1 MPFVFVFDNPY
12 DAGREC
18 LRKTTIYA
26 IAAFIYF
33 QIGCAFNMVKSMTG
47 FGRSQRE
54 TNDFFL
60 TVEIKTVNHRFCEY
74 HIRMP
79 RQLLKI
85 EDKIKKQLNEYIQ
98 RGRVEVFVTL
108 GGNGAIHRKVN
119 IDWLLLEEYYQYIL
133 KIKEKY
139 GLQSEVKIH
148 DLLQREEWLQIDEV
162 DSGNEELEK
171 LVSLT
176 VEEAASQLLQ
186 MRVAEGREL
195 ETDIR
200 RQLVLLEKTINEVK
214 QNSPLVITQYQ
225 ERLTK
230 RLQEYLAGSL
240 DEQRFITEVAI
251 FADKADINEE
261 LTRLH
266 SHIRQFE
273 ETLSELD
280 PIGRK
285 LDFLLQE
292 MNREVNTIGS
302 KANDSKIAKEV
313 VEMKSLLE
321 KVKEQVQNIE

>member
-1 MPFVFVFDNPY
+1 
-12 DAGREC
+12 
-18 LRKTTIYA
+18 
-26 IAAFIYF
+26 
-33 QIGCAFNMVKSMTG
+33 MVKSMTG

-54 TNDFFL
+54 SNDLLL

-85 EDKIKKQLNEYIQ
+85 EDKIKKQLNTIH

-108 GGNGAIHRKVN
+108 GGNSAVHRKVN

-139 GLQSEVKIH
+139 KLQEHVSIH
-148 DLLQREEWLQIDEV
+148 DLLQREEWLQVEEV
-162 DSGNEELEK
+162 DLGNEELEK
-171 LVSLT
+171 LVNIT
-176 VEEAASQLLQ
+176 VEEAANQLMA
-186 MRVAEGREL
+186 MRVAEGKEL

-200 RQLVLLEKTINEVK
+200 KQLLILDGTINEVK
-214 QNSPLVITQYQ
+214 QYAPQVVKQYK
-225 ERLTK
+225 ERLAK
-230 RLQEYLAGSL
+230 RLNDYLSGAL

-273 ETLSELD
+273 ETLTESE

>member
-1 MPFVFVFDNPY
+1 
-12 DAGREC
+12 
-18 LRKTTIYA
+18 
-26 IAAFIYF
+26 
-33 QIGCAFNMVKSMTG
+33 MVKSMTG

-54 TNDFFL
+54 SNDLFL

-85 EDKIKKQLNEYIQ
+85 EEKIKKQLNAIH

-108 GGNGAIHRKVN
+108 GGNGAVHRKVN

-139 GLQSEVKIH
+139 MLQSDVSIH
-148 DLLQREEWLQIDEV
+148 DLLQREEWLQVEEV
-162 DSGNEELEK
+162 DLGNEELEK
-171 LVSLT
+171 LVNVT
-176 VEEAASQLLQ
+176 VEEAASQLMA
-186 MRVAEGREL
+186 MRVAEGKEL
-195 ETDIR
+195 EADIR
-200 RQLVLLEKTINEVK
+200 KQLLLLEDTINEVK
-214 QNSPLVITQYQ
+214 QYAPLVVMQYKD
-225 ERLTK
+225 RLAK
-230 RLQEYLAGSL
+230 RLSDFQSGAL

-273 ETLSELD
+273 ETLTESE

>member
-1 MPFVFVFDNPY
+1 
-12 DAGREC
+12 
-18 LRKTTIYA
+18 
-26 IAAFIYF
+26 
-33 QIGCAFNMVKSMTG
+33 MVKSMTG

-54 TNDFFL
+54 SDDLLL

-85 EDKIKKQLNEYIQ
+85 EDKIKKQLNAIH

-108 GGNGAIHRKVN
+108 GGSGAVHRKVN

-139 GLQSEVKIH
+139 KLQNDVSIH
-148 DLLQREEWLQIDEV
+148 DLLQREEWLQVEEV

-171 LVSLT
+171 LVNLT
-176 VEEAASQLLQ
+176 VQEAASQLMA
-186 MRVAEGREL
+186 MRVAEGKEL

-200 RQLVLLEKTINEVK
+200 KQLSSLEFTINEVK
-214 QNSPLVITQYQ
+214 QYAPLVVKQYK
-225 ERLTK
+225 ERLAK
-230 RLQEYLAGSL
+230 RLNDYLSGSL

-273 ETLSELD
+273 ETLTESE